1 MTARDDNLT
10 PGEMLAA
17 ARKKAGL
24 SLEQLAEDTKIPPNM
39 LRAVEMDEYHKVS
52 GDLSVKSF
60 LRAYA
65 KEVGLEPE
73 DIIEFYH
80 VFTGAAVKAQQDAES
95 GAWDESDVEIK
106 RVGLPWGLIL
116 TALTVVA
123 MGVGAFFWFSGGKS
137 SDAPLEQEPV
147 VNLETVQDEPSKTL
161 PDTIALG
168 WHMSEP
174 IEIATP
180 PPGTGKPHLPL
191 AFAGTPEVVFQD
203 GKTWPYVVRLISEK
217 PGQFEVM
224 KDAEMNF
231 QTADFPASLAEAK
244 PLPLENVVAGRA
256 YAVKR
261 GFVVYWGAEDHLSL
275 RLGHIRG
282 VELSFNTKIQDL
294 TRFHPGQEILLDQS
308 LLIDSSG
315 N

>member
-1 MTARDDNLT
+1 MTARDDNQT

-52 GDLSVKSF
+52 GDLYVKSF

-73 DIIEFYH
+73 DIIELYH

-116 TALTVVA
+116 TALTVVVI
-123 MGVGAFFWFSGGKS
+123 GVGAFFWFSGGES
-137 SDAPLEQEPV
+137 NDAPSEKEPV
-147 VNLETVQDEPSKTL
+147 VKLNTVQDEPPKTL

-168 WHMSEP
+168 WQMSEP
-174 IEIATP
+174 TEIVTP
-180 PPGTGKPHLPL
+180 PPGTGKPHLPR
-191 AFAGTPEVVFQD
+191 AFAGTPGVVFQD

-224 KDAEMNF
+224 KDAEKNF

-244 PLPLENVVAGRA
+244 PLPSENVVAGRA
-256 YAVKR
+256 YAVER
-261 GFVVYWGAEDHLSL
+261 GFVVYWGADDHLSL
-275 RLGHIRG
+275 RLGHVIG
-282 VELSFNTKIQDL
+282 VELSFNTKVQDL

-308 LLIDSSG
+308 LLIDASG